1 MIEAIKDTILIITG
15 FFDLITQL
23 VLFVPNPFRNIILF
37 YLSVF
42 IGVLIYKK
50 VRGES

>member
-1 MIEAIKDTILIITG
+1 MIEALKEAILLITG

-23 VLFVPNPFRNIILF
+23 LLFIPNPFRNIILF
-37 YLSVF
+37 YLGVF

-50 VRGES
+50 IRGES